1 MGSEI
6 IKACVEMGGS
16 LTGEHG
22 IGLEKR
28 DYLPLMYTDEDLEAM
43 KKAKTVF
50 DPDGRL
56 NPGKIFP
63 AAKPGGASGP
73 AAQREIVDKVLGRG

>member
-1 MGSEI
+1 
-6 IKACVEMGGS
+6 
-16 LTGEHG
+16 
-22 IGLEKR
+22 
-28 DYLPLMYTDEDLEAM
+28 MYTDEDLEAM